1 MPQHQPH
8 SILIIGAG
16 IAGLTAA
23 IALSNKGYVCEVAE
37 ITHAGEPIG
46 AALTITGRAID
57 TLSVIGLLEDC
68 QILGHINC
76 VTGDSY
82 DAAGGLIG
90 GNRSGGDAAPASI
103 GTYRPVL
110 SRLLI
115 DRALACGVR
124 IRWSTSIDAIRQ
136 TAGTVSVRFTD
147 GTDGQFGLLV
157 GADGIRS
164 RVRELVFGDA
174 TRPLYTGQMS
184 VRWMAQGPP
193 IAGPAMMYFAPG
205 VKLLGYALPKQQLV
219 YVTTVSD
226 HKVPLHPDH
235 DAARLLLGRHL
246 ALFTAPYARE
256 IARRLTPASHV
267 IVRPFEWLLVPSPWF
282 RGRVLLIG
290 DAAHA
295 TTAHLASGGGMAM
308 EDGVVLAECLA
319 AAQSL
324 EAGLE
329 AFMQRRF
336 ERVRVVV
343 DGSVEISELEQQG
356 AAPGLLVARAGKAF
370 RQLAQPY

>member
-1 MPQHQPH
+1 MPEHKPQ
-8 SILIIGAG
+8 SVLIVGAG

-23 IALSNKGYVCEVAE
+23 IALSQKGYVCEVAE
-37 ITHAGEPIG
+37 ITPAGEPIG
-46 AALTITGRAID
+46 AALTITGRAIE
-57 TLSVIGLLEDC
+57 TLAVIGLLADC
-68 QILGHINC
+68 QAIGHVNC
-76 VTGDSY
+76 LSGEHYDSAGAPIGEKTPTG
-82 DAAGGLIG
+82 
-90 GNRSGGDAAPASI
+90 RTPPASL

-115 DRALACGVR
+115 DQALACGVR
-124 IRWSTSIDAIRQ
+124 IRWSTSIDALTQ
-136 TAGTVSVRFTD
+136 TADIVSVRFTD
-147 GTDGQFGLLV
+147 GTDGQFDLLV

-164 RVRELVFGDA
+164 RVRQLVFGDA
-174 TRPLYTGQMS
+174 TRPQYTGQMS
-184 VRWMAQGPP
+184 VRWMAEGPP
-193 IAGPAMMYFAPG
+193 IPAPAMMYYAPG
-205 VKLLGYALPKQQLV
+205 VKLLGYALPKQQLI

-235 DAARLLLGRHL
+235 DAARLLLAGHL
-246 ALFTAPYARE
+246 RLFTAPYARE
-256 IARRLTPASHV
+256 IAKRLTPASNV
-267 IVRPFEWLLVPSPWF
+267 IVRPFEWLLVPSPWY

-319 AAQSL
+319 AAPSL
-324 EAGLE
+324 GAGLE

-336 ERVRVVV
+336 DRVRIVV

-356 AAPGLLVARAGKAF
+356 AAPSLLAARVGQAF
-370 RQLAQPY
+370 RQLAQPF